1 MPFNGGMQIAP
12 EIIFRHLP
20 KSPYI
25 ESLVRRQAAKLE
37 KFCDHITSCRVAI
50 ERPQQHQR
58 AGNPY
63 RVRIDLTVPPGHEV
77 VVDREPTDNDIHDEL
92 RTVVID
98 AFKAARRQLQEL
110 VDRQRKDVKTHEEP
124 RALVVRL
131 LRDEGWGFLQTPD
144 GREVYFHRNSVL
156 HNEFDRLA
164 VGTEVRFE
172 QEEGEKGP
180 QATSVQIVSKVAAPA
195 SARETVKPEP
205 PLG

>member
-1 MPFNGGMQIAP
+1 MQIAP
-12 EIIFRHLP
+12 EITFRHLA

-25 ESLVRRQAAKLE
+25 ESLVRRQTAKLE

-124 RALVVRL
+124 HAFVMQLF
-131 LRDEGWGFLQTPD
+131 RDEGWGFLQTPD
-144 GREVYFHRNSVL
+144 GREIYFHRNSVL
-156 HNEFDRLA
+156 HNDFGRLA

-172 QEEGEKGP
+172 QEDGEKGP
-180 QATSVQIVSKVAAPA
+180 QATSVQIVSKPAAPA
-195 SARETVKPEP
+195 SERTALKPEP
-205 PLG
+205 APG

>member
-1 MPFNGGMQIAP
+1 MQIAP
-12 EIIFRHLP
+12 EITFRHVA

-25 ESLVRRQAAKLE
+25 ESLVRRQVTKLE

-77 VVDREPTDNDIHDEL
+77 VVDREPTDNDLHDEL

-124 RALVVRL
+124 RALVVQL
-131 LRDEGWGFLQTPD
+131 FRDEGWGFLQTAD
-144 GREVYFHRNSVL
+144 GREIYFHRNSVL
-156 HNEFDRLA
+156 HGQFDRLA
-164 VGTEVRFE
+164 IGAEVRFE

-180 QATSVQIVSKVAAPA
+180 QATSVHIVSKPAAPVSERA
-195 SARETVKPEP
+195 AVKPEP
-205 PLG
+205 APG